1 MLEMSAVN
9 LFRNWG
15 ASDFQREAGEFCLV
29 AQERFGLDLNY
40 SPDTLSQ
47 LDNLIETEFG
57 PGSADDNAALIVQMG
72 SYVGEVVLR
81 AFGGAWRADEE
92 LFHSPAIIIEGRLQ
106 ARTFPLSR
114 VWQRFEF
121 GDEKS
126 LVAYYDEL
134 TRTVAR
140 MRVPLA

>member
-1 MLEMSAVN
+1 MAAQN
-9 LFRNWG
+9 LFRNWVAG
-15 ASDFQREAGEFCLV
+15 DFQREAGEFCLV
-29 AQERFGLDLNY
+29 ALERFGLELNY
-40 SPDTLSQ
+40 SPETLAE
-47 LDNLIETEFG
+47 LDSLIDTEFG
-57 PGSADDNAALIVQMG
+57 TGSADDNAALIVQMG

-81 AFGGAWRADEE
+81 AFGGSWRADEE

-114 VWQRFEF
+114 VWQRFEY

-134 TRTVAR
+134 TRTVAK
-140 MRVPLA
+140 MRLPTA